1 MQRLNASHPNLK
13 FTHDTSKVSIN
24 FLDVTVSING
34 EHFET
39 DLYCKP
45 TYCHQF
51 LAFKSAH
58 PIHNKK
64 LIVYNQGLRIK
75 RCCSKKDAFGKHL
88 ESLRSW
94 FGKRG
99 YPKKRVNSPIR
110 RVLERKPEQLF
121 ESRTKTGISV
131 PLVVTYY
138 PWFHNLSN
146 TIRKLFIYLYAE
158 EQVKKVF
165 ASAPLVLTRSGYSLR
180 SHLVCTKV
188 YPLI

>member
-1 MQRLNASHPNLK
+1 M
-13 FTHDTSKVSIN
+13 
-24 FLDVTVSING
+24 
-34 EHFET
+34 
-39 DLYCKP
+39 
-45 TYCHQF
+45 
-51 LAFKSAH
+51 
-58 PIHNKK
+58 
-64 LIVYNQGLRIK
+64 YNQGLRIK

-146 TIRKLFIYLYAE
+146 TVRKLFIYLYAE

-165 ASAPLVLTRSGYSLR
+165 ASAPLVLFRSGYSLR
-180 SHLVCTKV
+180 SHLVCAKV